1 MRPSSGYALSA
12 VLLALAACTPQA
24 MPTPAPARAGSA
36 SAAVRADTQRTAYS
50 AADVR
55 FMQGMIGHHAQ
66 ALAMTELLSSR
77 TARDD
82 MRLLAER
89 ITVSQR
95 TEIAM
100 MQRWLRERGEAVPDS
115 EQVRQMAMGHGMA
128 GHDMPGMP
136 GMPGMSGG
144 APAMPGM
151 ASAEEM
157 ARLAAAQ
164 GTAFDRLFLQLMI
177 RHHEGAIA
185 MVRALFASPG
195 AGQES
200 EMYRFASDVDA
211 DQRAEIARMRALLGA
226 IPPQ

>member
-1 MRPSSGYALSA
+1 MRAAGRLAAAVATAAACRSAAPGAPTPPPERAPRFPPPSSAEA
-12 VLLALAACTPQA
+12 PRPAAS
-24 MPTPAPARAGSA
+24 PARRGY
-36 SAAVRADTQRTAYS
+36 TE
-50 AADVR
+50 ADVR

-66 ALAMTELLSSR
+66 ALAMTDLLPSR

-82 MRLLAER
+82 MKLLAER
-89 ITVSQR
+89 IALSQR

-115 EQVRQMAMGHGMA
+115 ARVQHMAMGHA
-128 GHDMPGMP
+128 VPGHGP
-136 GMPGMSGG
+136 S
-144 APAMPGM
+144 AMPGM
-151 ASAEEM
+151 ASAEEL
-157 ARLAAAQ
+157 ARLAAAT
-164 GTAFDRLFLQLMI
+164 GTDFDRRFLQLMV

-200 EMYRFASDVDA
+200 ELFRFASDVDA

-226 IPPQ
+226 LPPQ